1 MPDGSFH
8 HGNLRAALLEQAEL
22 VLRER
27 GVDGLSLRELARS
40 TGVSHGAPRSHFIDR
55 AALLDAL
62 AERGFLRLA
71 DAIEAASVDA
81 GGDYRSRLRVTAHAG
96 LQFAVEDAAMLDLMF
111 TAKVSDPPEFV
122 RRAAGRLFEA
132 IRAVISAGVAEGA
145 FRERDVDRLVL
156 LWAATVQGASL
167 LVTSRRTT
175 IEQAQAVV
183 DDQIALILSGELG
196 ER

>member
-71 DAIEAASVDA
+71 DAIEAASVDT
-81 GGDYRSRLRVTAHAG
+81 GGDYRSRLRGTAYAG
-96 LQFAVEDAAMLDLMF
+96 LQFAVDDAALLDLMF
-111 TAKVSDPPEFV
+111 TAKVSDPPELV
-122 RRAAGRLFEA
+122 RVAAGRLFDA
-132 IRAVISAGVAEGA
+132 IRAVIAAGVSEGA
-145 FRERDVDRLVL
+145 VREQDVDRLVL

-167 LVTSRRTT
+167 LVTSRRATL
-175 IEQAQAVV
+175 EQAQAVV
-183 DDQIALILSGELG
+183 DDQIALILSGALG
-196 ER
+196 KR